1 MNNYIICFWDKS
13 KIQISE
19 EMGIKLI
26 KAIQT
31 ETIKTFQIDKS
42 LYAVGSVEKIIP
54 KEEAYLIFPDDNE
67 LLQRMEIKQ
76 PIFSVKLN
84 RDNNQ
89 KQIDN

>member
-19 EMGIKLI
+19 EMGSKLI
-26 KAIQT
+26 QAIQT

-54 KEEAYLIFPDDNE
+54 KEEAYLVFPDDNE
-67 LLQRMEIKQ
+67 LLQRMETKQ
-76 PIFSVKLN
+76 PSFSVKLN
-84 RDNNQ
+84 ENNNQ
-89 KQIDN
+89 KQIT